1 MIMGCKLMVNAELY
15 KRAGVS
21 KSQAGGGVVIAPLIS
36 GTERSGRTG
45 SSICGTQCKR
55 TVPCLK
61 CIKNFKEVIAEPAT
75 RSGES

>member
-1 MIMGCKLMVNAELY
+1 MRSYTNGQVLVRVK
-15 KRAGVS
+15 
-21 KSQAGGGVVIAPLIS
+21 QGGVVIAPLIS